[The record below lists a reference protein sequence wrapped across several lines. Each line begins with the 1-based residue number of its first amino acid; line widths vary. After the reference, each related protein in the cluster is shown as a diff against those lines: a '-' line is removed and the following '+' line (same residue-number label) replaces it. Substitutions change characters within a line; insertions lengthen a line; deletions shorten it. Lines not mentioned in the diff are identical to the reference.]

1 MANVS
6 SQTPSG
12 WYPDSERRMRFWDGV
27 AWTDQA
33 EPPPPPSGGPS
44 PDPATVGPPPPK
56 TDGGAFGKL
65 KRAASDRQAAKADQS
80 RKQAEY
86 ARDAGVLI
94 TSGIFG
100 TSTVE
105 IYSGGY
111 VRVASGE
118 RPSMLGKSQPGRAM
132 SPGQPVAIRKSTPY
146 EVLRSIKFTPPA
158 NEKSSGP
165 SSPSED
171 VMGPA
176 MAKLMRGGKAALKG
190 SVPGLAAT
198 GIAYMASTESRTSY
212 LTIATDREIHQLTNQ
227 GHNGFVKTT
236 NKGHA
241 DVGLALESAGNAV
254 LGVSPA
260 PPTGMSTGA
269 SPVGAAVAPQ
279 SPPVE
284 DPSPSQTMGSRLREL
299 AELHK
304 EGILSDEE
312 FSTAKAKL
320 LDGL

>member
-1 MANVS
+1 ML
-6 SQTPSG
+6 
-12 WYPDSERRMRFWDGV
+12 M
-27 AWTDQA
+27 
-33 EPPPPPSGGPS
+33 
-44 PDPATVGPPPPK
+44 
-56 TDGGAFGKL
+56 
-65 KRAASDRQAAKADQS
+65 
-80 RKQAEY
+80 
-86 ARDAGVLI
+86 

-118 RPSMLGKSQPGRAM
+118 RSPMLGKSQPGRAM
-132 SPGQPVAIRKSTPY
+132 SPGEPVRIKRSTPY
-146 EVLRSIKFTPPA
+146 ELLRSIKFTPAASDKTP
-158 NEKSSGP
+158 GP
-165 SSPSED
+165 GSPSEN

-176 MAKLMRGGKAALKG
+176 VAKLMRGGKAALKG
-190 SVPGLAAT
+190 SVPGIAAT

-236 NKGHA
+236 NKRHA

-254 LGVSPA
+254 LGITPE
-260 PPTGMSTGA
+260 PPPGMSTGA
-269 SPVGAAVAPQ
+269 SPVGAVLAPEP
-279 SPPVE
+279 PPVS
-284 DPSPSQTMGSRLREL
+284 DAGPSQTMGSRLREL

-312 FSTAKAKL
+312 FSAAKAKL